1 MRSFSVGM
9 ATLHR
14 LSISFLAGLKNPM
27 PLALA
32 PKNAHPPTH
41 PHFPSASFE
50 LTLFFKKSVSVEKS
64 VKTRAN
70 LIFRQCCAVSRN
82 FDFLYLCTY
91 C

>member
-14 LSISFLAGLKNPM
+14 LSISFLAGLKKPM

-32 PKNAHPPTH
+32 PKNAHPPTQ

-50 LTLFFKKSVSVEKS
+50 LTLFFKKSVSGENS
-64 VKTRAN
+64 VKRTN
-70 LIFRQCCAVSRN
+70 LIF
-82 FDFLYLCTY
+82 
-91 C
+91 

>member
-14 LSISFLAGLKNPM
+14 LSISFLAGLKKPM

-32 PKNAHPPTH
+32 PKNAHPPTQ

-50 LTLFFKKSVSVEKS
+50 LTLFFKKSVSGENS
-64 VKTRAN
+64 V
-70 LIFRQCCAVSRN
+70 
-82 FDFLYLCTY
+82 
-91 C
+91 